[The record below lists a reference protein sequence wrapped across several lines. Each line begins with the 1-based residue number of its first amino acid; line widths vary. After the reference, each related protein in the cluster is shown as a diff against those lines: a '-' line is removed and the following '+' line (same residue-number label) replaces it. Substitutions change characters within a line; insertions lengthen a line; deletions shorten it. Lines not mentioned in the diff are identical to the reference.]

1 MEETEAGLESVAEE
15 KGMGE
20 ALAVVL
26 GHAEEEGT
34 VEWADVRSDLT
45 SGQWGRLIGS
55 GVLIDAGNQG
65 GFVLDDPEA
74 VRELLVRTDRIDAAS
89 LPAATDARSPNEVG
103 EETIADD
110 AGTGDEPATDR
121 PTDTEGDAPAET
133 SNWTTYDKVAAVAAL
148 GLMGFEIS
156 GNRTLIGQLMNTV
169 YGPLESVLPF
179 YAIVIV
185 LALFLGAY
193 STVLQSKLRDTELIG
208 RRQERMN
215 DIQERRKEAKER
227 GDDEALEAIEAEQ
240 MEAMGEQLGTMK
252 AQFRPM
258 VWIVLLTIPAYLW
271 MYWMVQGHIPAGETA
286 IVLPLAGQVT
296 WTDAVAGPL
305 QAWLL
310 WYFLCSIASRQVLQ
324 KALGIRTSPTPT
336 STES

>member
-1 MEETEAGLESVAEE
+1 MEATELESVADEE
-15 KGMGE
+15 GMGE
-20 ALAVVL
+20 AMAVVL
-26 GHAEEEGT
+26 GHAEEDGT
-34 VEWADVRSDLT
+34 VEWAAVRSDLS

-55 GVLIDAGNQG
+55 GVLIDAGGQG

-74 VRELLVRTDRIDAAS
+74 VRELLVRTEKIDAAS
-89 LPAATDARSPNEVG
+89 TPTATRERSADDG
-103 EETIADD
+103 TDEEAIADD
-110 AGTGDEPATDR
+110 TGTGDDPATDR
-121 PTDTEGDAPAET
+121 TTDAEGDESDET
-133 SNWTTYDKVAAVAAL
+133 SNWTTYDKLAAVAAL

-193 STVLQSKLRDTELIG
+193 STVLQSRLRDTELIG

-227 GDDEALEAIEAEQ
+227 GDDEALEAIEEEQ
-240 MEAMGEQLGTMK
+240 MEAMGEQLGMMK

-286 IVLPLAGQVT
+286 VVLPLLGQVT

-324 KALGIRTSPTPT
+324 KAFGIRTTPTPT
-336 STES
+336 GSES